1 MALARVRD
9 LKGGLKE
16 QEQCVNL
23 PLGSP
28 NNPVIRLR
36 ALRVE
41 DLVWSD
47 CCFAFVCSMWDR
59 EADDII
65 HQSTLPSNGLRSLT
79 SGVMLVQRDVCVFD
93 YTV

>member
-16 QEQCVNL
+16 QEQYVNL

-47 CCFAFVCSMWDR
+47 CCFAFVCSGIERWM
-59 EADDII
+59 
-65 HQSTLPSNGLRSLT
+65 T
-79 SGVMLVQRDVCVFD
+79 SSISPLYPLMG
-93 YTV
+93 